1 MGPASA
7 VVVQL
12 HTAPLSH
19 TQRVQRLYRASLR
32 TVHDWIWEREELR
45 IKSLVVR
52 DYFEANRYV
61 DNPKE
66 KEALLDATE
75 QLLAKFRHPTP
86 FKYSTAPG
94 GNKWERNIPFPPEC
108 ELQSFVS
115 QIKSKSTQPRT
126 TQIHTMSPKSKF
138 KEEHPFEK
146 RKGEAERIR
155 QKYPDRVPCIV
166 EKSEKSDIAVI
177 DKKKYLVPCD
187 LTVGQFV
194 YVIRK
199 RIKLSPEK
207 AIFIFVNNVLPPPS
221 SLLSQV
227 YQEHKDEDGFLY
239 ITYSSEYKYVWGG
252 HFGVKSVQLYAQS
265 TQITKKPFS
274 LYIQF
279 LNWQISLFL
288 EDFRVVD
295 FPDDMSKKVA
305 DDAAVGVDK
314 SKLDELSLEIY
325 EARVRDLAEKLA
337 RTKDKC
343 EVLSRENDALGRAQT
358 KLSGDKVSVTFL
370 FLFYFASSEIAAQQ
384 DIVEFLNIKV
394 REHEE
399 HITNLETTIQKLEE
413 DKRALEEKALADMA
427 HAEEEWHKELDN
439 VRTQNLKYK
448 GELDLLFEF
457 KGRKDELEKQLKNAL
472 ALLDAREKE
481 YKNVIHTMER
491 KILQDKNNMKKE
503 MLQKVTEAVTNF
515 RRVADQQMAETTKRA
530 IRENMAISAQ
540 LQKMS
545 AKTLEL
551 IAEND
556 AFKTRVEKLRTSSAL
571 LEESE
576 KELAKKNQANQ
587 KVIRMLLER
596 LKESDEMLELAYE
609 QTVDDVVAP
618 VPEESAHEEKNS
630 GNLSTDKG
638 GVSPSGQSD
647 EYLNI
652 LENIAGLHEVLQ
664 LLEKTE
670 TTKLHDI
677 VLTMIASSQAAED
690 IESLKFRVLRLLE
703 RFFSFWLVCSLASIF
718 SPGKPDLPRKGDLL
732 HPGNLGEQSTAR
744 FSDPWKWICPR

>member
-86 FKYSTAPG
+86 FKY
-94 GNKWERNIPFPPEC
+94 
-108 ELQSFVS
+108 
-115 QIKSKSTQPRT
+115 
-126 TQIHTMSPKSKF
+126 
-138 KEEHPFEK
+138 
-146 RKGEAERIR
+146 
-155 QKYPDRVPCIV
+155 
-166 EKSEKSDIAVI
+166 
-177 DKKKYLVPCD
+177 
-187 LTVGQFV
+187 
-194 YVIRK
+194 
-199 RIKLSPEK
+199 
-207 AIFIFVNNVLPPPS
+207 
-221 SLLSQV
+221 
-227 YQEHKDEDGFLY
+227 
-239 ITYSSEYKYVWGG
+239 
-252 HFGVKSVQLYAQS
+252 
-265 TQITKKPFS
+265 
-274 LYIQF
+274 
-279 LNWQISLFL
+279 
-288 EDFRVVD
+288 FRVVD

-370 FLFYFASSEIAAQQ
+370 FLFYFASSELAAQQ

-638 GVSPSGQSD
+638 GMSPGGQSD

-677 VLTMIASSQAAED
+677 VHTMIASSQAAED

-703 RFFSFWLVCSLASIF
+703 RKTRSSPKGRPAS
-718 SPGKPDLPRKGDLL
+718 PRKSKGTKHCQIQRPMEVDLSPVIAALPDSGRFDPAVPIETNSVAVQTLPMVL
-732 HPGNLGEQSTAR
+732 HTYSSVRLT
-744 FSDPWKWICPR
+744 KKKIK

>member
-86 FKYSTAPG
+86 FKY
-94 GNKWERNIPFPPEC
+94 
-108 ELQSFVS
+108 
-115 QIKSKSTQPRT
+115 
-126 TQIHTMSPKSKF
+126 
-138 KEEHPFEK
+138 
-146 RKGEAERIR
+146 
-155 QKYPDRVPCIV
+155 
-166 EKSEKSDIAVI
+166 
-177 DKKKYLVPCD
+177 
-187 LTVGQFV
+187 
-194 YVIRK
+194 
-199 RIKLSPEK
+199 
-207 AIFIFVNNVLPPPS
+207 
-221 SLLSQV
+221 
-227 YQEHKDEDGFLY
+227 
-239 ITYSSEYKYVWGG
+239 
-252 HFGVKSVQLYAQS
+252 
-265 TQITKKPFS
+265 
-274 LYIQF
+274 
-279 LNWQISLFL
+279 
-288 EDFRVVD
+288 FRVVD

-690 IESLKFRVLRLLE
+690 IESLKFRENPIFPE
-703 RFFSFWLVCSLASIF
+703 RATCFTQEI
-718 SPGKPDLPRKGDLL
+718 
-732 HPGNLGEQSTAR
+732 
-744 FSDPWKWICPR
+744 